1 MDFLVIRKVITIKQI
16 EKVKSKIFKFF
27 GIFDWLGFLG
37 FSLLIHLFNFMV
49 FVVTIALDKATR
61 GSWLDVRPL
70 ILEKEWLHAL

>member
-1 MDFLVIRKVITIKQI
+1 VDFLVIRKVITIKQI

-49 FVVTIALDKATR
+49 FVVL
-61 GSWLDVRPL
+61 P
-70 ILEKEWLHAL
+70 